1 MKKIF
6 LYVFLTTLMFCCLS
20 LNLKGQVVEGIKLK
34 GAIIDGDTIAYI
46 CLPVVKIYAPRI
58 FKSDKEER
66 KWSKLVRDVKKVYPY
81 AVLANEKIKEY
92 DAELIKINS
101 DSEKK
106 RMMKIAEDDLKKQF
120 EGDIR
125 NMTYSQG
132 KILIKLIDRETGN
145 TSYEIVKEFRGM
157 LSAFF
162 WQSVARFF
170 GANLKDEYDA
180 AGDDKLIEEI
190 VLLIQG
196 GDL

>member
-1 MKKIF
+1 MKKVSGIILISF
-6 LYVFLTTLMFCCLS
+6 LLICLS
-20 LNLKGQVVEGIKLK
+20 FNVKGQVVEGITLK
-34 GAIIDGDTIAYI
+34 GAIVDGDTIAYI
-46 CLPVVKIYAPRI
+46 CLPVVRIYAPRI

-81 AVLANEKIKEY
+81 AVLANEKIKDY
-92 DAELIKINS
+92 DAKLIKIDS
-101 DSEKK
+101 ESEKK

-145 TSYEIVKEFRGM
+145 TSYQIVKEFRGV

-162 WQSVARFF
+162 WQSVARLF

-196 GDL
+196 GDI